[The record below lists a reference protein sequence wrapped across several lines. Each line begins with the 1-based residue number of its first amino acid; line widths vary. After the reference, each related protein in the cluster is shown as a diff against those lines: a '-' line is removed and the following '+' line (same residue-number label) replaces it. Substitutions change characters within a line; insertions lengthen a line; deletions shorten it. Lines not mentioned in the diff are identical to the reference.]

1 MIFSITFTVVGFFAT
16 IFICKTINGNFELKS
31 TRLAGKEKK
40 LTEELQSLRNRRK
53 DLSRKLENLKTLLKA
68 GIKSES
74 TVKPEAVATDLKGW
88 LLQKKI
94 LTEAQFLSAEIY
106 AVEKNIDVI
115 GALLTLNMVSID
127 IYEEV
132 KKKKLI

>member
-31 TRLAGKEKK
+31 TRLACKEKK